1 MCALCAGKRL
11 KYHIMNTV
19 SLPGQPVTSLTNIS
33 KYVHNCHCVAFD
45 LIFMPRRH
53 LFYGFIMWGESY
65 LASGFQSST
74 AGNKLGMRSKTSNGI

>member
-1 MCALCAGKRL
+1 MCRKAAKISYHEYRLVAGTTRE
-11 KYHIMNTV
+11 YTPN
-19 SLPGQPVTSLTNIS
+19 NS
-33 KYVHNCHCVAFD
+33 KYIHNCHCVAFD

-74 AGNKLGMRSKTSNGI
+74 AGNKLRMRSKTSNGI